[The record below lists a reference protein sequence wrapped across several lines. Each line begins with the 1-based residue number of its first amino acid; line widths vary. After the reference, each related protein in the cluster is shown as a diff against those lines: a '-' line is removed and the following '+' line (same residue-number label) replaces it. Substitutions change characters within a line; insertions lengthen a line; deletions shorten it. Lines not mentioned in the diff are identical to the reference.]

1 MLYNV
6 YCDETCHLEHD
17 DSNAMVLGAIW
28 CPKEKVKEINHRI
41 REIKVRHRLS
51 KTMELKWTKVS
62 PAKIDLYKDL
72 VNYFFDDTNLHF
84 RGVLI
89 PNKRLLEHERF
100 SQTHDTWYYKMYFE
114 MLKIVLSPTETY
126 EVYIDIKDTHS
137 AQRVKKLEEVCRNHT
152 YDFSQKIIRR
162 IQPIRSDEVQVMQLV
177 DILAGAIGYENRNF
191 PETFERSLA
200 KRALVDLI
208 KQRSRYTLQKTTLL
222 REGKL
227 NLLAWQPGGM
237 M

>member
-89 PNKRLLEHERF
+89 TNKGLLEHE
-100 SQTHDTWYYKMYFE
+100 
-114 MLKIVLSPTETY
+114 
-126 EVYIDIKDTHS
+126 
-137 AQRVKKLEEVCRNHT
+137 
-152 YDFSQKIIRR
+152 
-162 IQPIRSDEVQVMQLV
+162 
-177 DILAGAIGYENRNF
+177 
-191 PETFERSLA
+191 
-200 KRALVDLI
+200 
-208 KQRSRYTLQKTTLL
+208 
-222 REGKL
+222 
-227 NLLAWQPGGM
+227 
-237 M
+237 